1 MTAREALL
9 ISNIAFMA
17 LVALAFVAAVVVFF
31 LNRSS
36 ERAKDRQ
43 LAAYQA
49 AAEAHTHAAR
59 AEAVAA
65 MERAVASESEN
76 VRARERTA
84 MLLREA
90 AALHAQAL
98 ASRATPVASLP
109 PPALAAPE
117 TAAPWD
123 GTLSNEQRGRMIAAL
138 IRRPGEV
145 TLMSDSGPGAERLSA
160 ELRSVFTASGWRVQS
175 GIVVDPKIPLAPLSL
190 VLGATEQ
197 DKAVRRAFAA
207 AGVPVADRPRGPLD
221 RATSVYIGS

>member
-49 AAEAHTHAAR
+49 AAEARIQTAR
-59 AEAVAA
+59 AEAAVAI
-65 MERAVASESEN
+65 ERAVAGESEN

-84 MLLREA
+84 MLVREA
-90 AALHAQAL
+90 AALHARAL
-98 ASRATPVASLP
+98 ASRATPGAP
-109 PPALAAPE
+109 PPPAALAAPQA
-117 TAAPWD
+117 AAPWD
-123 GTLSNEQRGRMIAAL
+123 GTLSSEQRGRMIAAL
-138 IRRPGEV
+138 IRRPGKV

-160 ELRSVFTASGWRVQS
+160 ELRSVFTASGWRVES

-190 VLGATEQ
+190 VIGATEQ

-207 AGVPVADRPRGPLD
+207 AGVPAADRPRSPLD
-221 RATSVYIGS
+221 RPTTIYVGS